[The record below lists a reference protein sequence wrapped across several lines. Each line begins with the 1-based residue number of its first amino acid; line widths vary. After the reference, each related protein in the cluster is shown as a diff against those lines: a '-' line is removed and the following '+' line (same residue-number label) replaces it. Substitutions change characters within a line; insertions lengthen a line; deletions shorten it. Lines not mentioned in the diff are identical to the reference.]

1 MTATIIQFPRNN
13 KTNNSEK
20 SNMNTVNYVDNSRGP
35 IPFDKLRPGSLFRIV
50 AEPSRGIYRSKDR
63 NVYRRDPAY
72 YYSTNVANQ
81 EHSIVLYPQDLVMPV
96 REDRPRNA
104 HPRPQR
110 RSGWG
115 MVARHA

>member
-72 YYSTNVANQ
+72 YYSTNVTNAD
-81 EHSIVLYPQDLVMPV
+81 HSIVLYPQDLVMPV
-96 REDRPRNA
+96 REDRPRGA
-104 HPRPQR
+104 VQKQQPKSR
-110 RSGWG
+110 
-115 MVARHA
+115 AA